1 MWQEHAFYASQSFY
15 PRKWTLCAHRFSP
28 CPSTNIRKTP
38 KSLNTTAIV
47 SEESRSK
54 TVSRTPA
61 INNAGLFLAAI
72 QKQTQI
78 ISATLMNDDILFE
91 AIHSST

>member
-1 MWQEHAFYASQSFY
+1 MLSLHHNVFIQEN
-15 PRKWTLCAHRFSP
+15 WTLCVDRFSP

-61 INNAGLFLAAI
+61 INNAGLFLAEI
-72 QKQTQI
+72 QKWTQI
-78 ISATLMNDDILFE
+78 ISAMLMNDDILFW